1 MSLNKYV
8 GDYKLNEE
16 FDEKG
21 RIRHETVYIG
31 RPYRFAA
38 DADKVLKGRK
48 KLLLACMAEAAAY
61 IAAMVPYSDMMHCF
75 YVSLPFAFCAV
86 PLFLLI
92 TAALQLPSDR
102 AALLKPME
110 RRQAER
116 FSHRIPQSGMF
127 LLILSAGAAAG
138 TAAVWVQLLS
148 GRTGMT
154 SGRGIFAGGNLFFS
168 AMTLIVVLL
177 AVLIFRTRTV
187 FSVHESAS

>member
-1 MSLNKYV
+1 MSFNRYV

-21 RIRHETVYIG
+21 RVRHETVYIG

-38 DADKVLKGRK
+38 DEQTVLAGRR
-48 KLLLACMAEAAAY
+48 KLLLCCAAEAAAW
-61 IAAMVPYSDMMHCF
+61 IAAMIPNSDMMHCF

-92 TAALQLPSDR
+92 LAAMQIPSGR
-102 AALLKPME
+102 EGLMKPME
-110 RRQAER
+110 RRHAER
-116 FSHRIPQSGMF
+116 FANRIPQSGMF

-138 TAAVWVQLLS
+138 TAAVWGQLLAGRNGALS
-148 GRTGMT
+148 GKD
-154 SGRGIFAGGNLFFS
+154 IFTGGNLFFS
-168 AMTLIVVLL
+168 AMAVIAVLL

-187 FSVHESAS
+187 FSVHEAS